1 MERDGVTQQMLSA
14 GDIYVNGLK
23 KIYVRDIPLG
33 QVPSQIRFLLFLKKQ
48 GVVVFVETNQFQQ
61 GYIPYQFM

>member
-23 KIYVRDIPLG
+23 KYTLVTYPLG
-33 QVPSQIRFLLFLKKQ
+33 QVPSQIRFLLFFKKQ
-48 GVVVFVETNQFQQ
+48 GVVVFVETSQFQQ